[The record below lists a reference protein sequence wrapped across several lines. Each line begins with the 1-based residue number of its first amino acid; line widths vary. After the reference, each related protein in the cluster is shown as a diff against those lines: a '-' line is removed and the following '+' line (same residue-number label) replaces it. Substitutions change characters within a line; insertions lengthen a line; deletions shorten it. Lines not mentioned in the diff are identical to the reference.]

1 MNTTK
6 TVAGIAC
13 VIVAVVRL
21 TASVDAGAQSVPGKL
36 VAIKRNTTGATSGG
50 VELRPGGRIV
60 ITNTPLRDVI
70 RFVYS
75 LPAVAVLGGP
85 DWLAS
90 ERYDI
95 VAEAEGEPSREQ
107 WMQIMRAILSAH
119 FKLAARLETRDA
131 PTYELVLA
139 RADGRLGPK
148 LTATQVD
155 CTAADGQQAS
165 SPCRFDLEG
174 GSIRA
179 VGRPVSRFVR
189 TLGELC
195 GRPVADKTGLAGLY
209 DVALTW
215 KPGDSSTDC
224 AQLSLAMQEQLGL
237 KLARG
242 DQAEVLVISS
252 AERPAEK

>member
-1 MNTTK
+1 MK
-6 TVAGIAC
+6 TPKAAASIAC
-13 VIVAVVRL
+13 AIVAVATL
-21 TASVDAGAQSVPGKL
+21 IGSVDAGAQSAAFKL
-36 VAIKRNTTGATSGG
+36 VAVKRNTTGATSGG

-70 RFVYS
+70 RYVFS

-95 VAEAEGEPSREQ
+95 VAEAEGEPSREE
-107 WMQIMRAILSAH
+107 WMQIMRAILSEH
-119 FKLAARLETRDA
+119 FKLVARVETRDA

-148 LTATQVD
+148 LTPTQAD
-155 CTAADGQQAS
+155 CMAADRQQVP

-179 VGRPVSRFVR
+179 VGRPISRFVR

-209 DVALTW
+209 DLAVTW
-215 KPGDSSTDC
+215 KADDSSTDC
-224 AQLSLAMQEQLGL
+224 AQLSAAMQEQLGL
-237 KLARG
+237 KLERG